1 MTDTPKDIHLAIW
14 ELLTPEE
21 RPGFLYANEA
31 YDPVL
36 WHNGCGEELLVENAS
51 RIIVDAAREVL
62 DLDYLMAYKC
72 PVNKKDW
79 CIDAQWDYEDGGEE
93 EKFFSQPYPT
103 RTEAIY
109 RALKWLRGQKR

>member
-62 DLDYLMAYKC
+62 DLA
-72 PVNKKDW
+72 
-79 CIDAQWDYEDGGEE
+79 GGEVTHTPSWW
-93 EKFFSQPYPT
+93 KARFPYDGIVVREPT

-109 RALKWLRGQKR
+109 HALKWLRGQKR